1 MTPRGPRLT
10 PAMRPTGRLAAL
22 LLLALLAP
30 AAASAAEVV
39 RFSPQG
45 TVKRVRQ
52 VSARFSDPMVPLG
65 DPRAADPF
73 DVTCPE
79 PGAGRWVDSREWVY
93 DFARDLPAGV
103 RCAFRLRPGLTT
115 LAGAALTGRRE
126 FAFSTGGPAIIG
138 SFPREGH
145 PAIDEEQAFVL
156 SLDAEPTPD
165 SLLSHVAFRVDGLP
179 EPVGVRVLDGPARAA
194 LLRER
199 FGRTPPPAVVVL
211 QARQRFPSSAK
222 VSLVWGRGVATAS
235 GVATDQDQ
243 VLPFQVRPAF
253 TATFHCER
261 ERRDAGCLPITPMTV
276 ALSAP
281 VAREVA
287 HAIAV
292 VGPDRR
298 RLAPAAGDADQPFV
312 HQVVFAGPFPEQ
324 STFRVEMPPGL
335 RDDSGRALAN
345 AGAFPLTVRTEAFPP
360 LAKFAARF
368 GIVERADPVLPV
380 TVRNLE
386 PALQARLLR
395 VDQKPG
401 SGGFADWVKGK
412 VFRIPPELSEEILPW
427 LRKVKMAD
435 RARSVFQ
442 SGEPSR
448 ELQPVALPKP
458 GGARAFEVVG
468 IPLGAPGLYL
478 VELESLRLG
487 TSLLGAPQP
496 MYVPTAA
503 LVTNLSVHLKWGRE
517 SSLAWVTAL
526 DTGRPVSGARVTVQD
541 CRGTALWRGRTD
553 GQGIARIAALP
564 LQRELPRCPWPDVAR
579 PFADWSQTTALV
591 GLDEGLFVVAQTAD
605 DVTFVHS
612 TWESGIEPWRFQVP
626 SFDYRGAVAAHTILD
641 RTLLRA
647 GETVSMK
654 HLIRAETLAGF
665 APVPEAR
672 RPARVSIR
680 HLGSNERHEEG
691 LTWDAAGSATTTWR
705 IPKEAKLGVYQVV
718 LVPPARPKDSRS
730 VQPDTEAEEGEP
742 QEWPR
747 EWVSGQFRVEEF
759 RVPLMRGAIRAPSAP
774 PVAPD
779 EVTLDLG
786 VQYLAGGGARDLPV
800 TLRTQLR
807 PGGAPA
813 SEAFEGF
820 TFANGTVKEGLV
832 RRGRSVEDDDVEEAP
847 DPGARPAIHQRDELR
862 LDAAGTARATITRL
876 PRSTTPL
883 TLAAELEFRDPNG
896 EVQTVATGV
905 TLWPAARLVGVKPD
919 GWVVSRERLKAS
931 AGVMDVAGRPVAGVP
946 VRIDLVEQ
954 KTYSNRK
961 RLVGGFYA
969 YEHVQETRRL
979 GELCRAVTG
988 TSGTA
993 TCEGTS
999 PVAGNVILQATAADE
1014 AGRETAAYTS
1024 VWVAGSEEWW
1034 FEAKDHDRIDLLPER
1049 RRYEPGEV
1057 ARFQVRMPFRE
1068 ATALVAIEREGI
1080 QEARVVRLSG
1090 KAPVIEVPVLPGY
1103 APNMF
1108 VSVLAVRG
1116 RVAGLQPTALV
1127 DLGRPA
1133 FKLGL
1138 AEIQVGWRAHE
1149 LKVQVAAERPVYRV
1163 RETAAVR
1170 ITVKTADGQAPP
1182 PGSEVALAAVD
1193 EGLLELAPNA
1203 SWNLL
1208 EAMMGRRPYSVRTA
1222 TAQMQVVGRRHF
1234 GLKAVAQGGGGG
1246 RAPTR
1251 ELFDTLLLWKARVP
1265 LDARGEARVEVPL
1278 NDSLTSFRIVAVATG
1293 GVGRFGTGATTIR
1306 STQDLM
1312 ILPGIAPLVREG
1324 DRFRAEVTLRN
1335 ATDRPLDVELRGR
1348 VDGLATTLDP
1358 LAVRLGPAEA
1368 RAVGWELT
1376 APAAPATL
1384 RYELEA
1390 GERGGPA
1397 DRIRV
1402 SQQVVPLVPVRT
1414 YQATLGQWSAPL
1426 RQPVERPADAL
1437 PDRGGVEV
1445 AFRATLVDGLAGV
1458 REWMRRYPY
1467 TCMEQ
1472 RVSRAVALRDEQLW
1486 REVTAAMPFA
1496 LDEDGLLKYFPTM
1509 PWGSEVLT
1517 AYVLAVSHAAGWTL
1531 PADVLER
1538 TQEGL
1543 VKFVEGSL
1551 RWRGEMPTADL
1562 SIRKVAAL
1570 EALARY
1576 GKAEPRLLGS
1586 VTLEPNLWPTSAVLD
1601 WWSLLERVPGIPN
1614 RERRRAEAEQIVR
1627 ARLTFAGTTMGFATE
1642 RADALWWLMVS
1653 ADTNAVR
1660 LLLHLVERGYWK
1672 PEGSDAPEAA
1682 GRRRRDQIDDM
1693 GRLVRGVLA
1702 RQKRGAW
1709 DLTVA
1714 NAWGVLAVEKFS
1726 RAFERVPVTGVSAAG
1741 LPGATRQLD
1750 WTASPKGGAL
1760 AFPWPAGREDVV
1772 VEHAGTG
1779 QPWVTIAARAA
1790 IPLAAPL
1797 AAGYRI
1803 TKQVTA
1809 LEPREAGRW
1818 SRGDLVRVHLEIEA
1832 QTDMTWVVVHDPIPA
1847 GASHLGTG
1855 LGRDS
1860 GLATQGERWQGR
1872 AWIAFEERGFEAF
1885 RAYFAFVPKGTF
1897 TVEYTIRLNQ
1907 SGRLAL
1913 PATRVEALYS
1923 PDLFGEL
1930 PNAPIEVAP

>member
-1 MTPRGPRLT
+1 
-10 PAMRPTGRLAAL
+10 MRPNGRLAAL
-22 LLLALLAP
+22 LLLALLVP
-30 AAASAAEVV
+30 AGASAAEVV

-79 PGAGRWVDSREWVY
+79 PGVGRWVDSRDWVY

-103 RCAFRLRPGLTT
+103 RCAFRLRAGLTT
-115 LAGAALTGRRE
+115 LAGGTVTGRQE

-138 SFPREGH
+138 SFPREGNQG
-145 PAIDEEQAFVL
+145 IDEEQAFILV
-156 SLDAEPTPD
+156 LDAEPTPD
-165 SLLSHVAFRVDGLP
+165 SFLAHVAFRVEGLP

-199 FGRTPPPAVVVL
+199 FGRTPPPSVAVL
-211 QARQRFPSSAK
+211 QARQRFPSGAK
-222 VSLVWGRGVATAS
+222 VSLVWGRGVTTAS

-243 VLPFQVRPAF
+243 VLPFEVRPAF

-276 ALSAP
+276 ELSAP
-281 VAREVA
+281 VAREA
-287 HAIAV
+287 AGAIAL
-292 VGPDRR
+292 VGPAGR
-298 RLAPAAGDADQPFV
+298 RLAPDVGTADQPFV
-312 HQVVFAGPFPEQ
+312 RRVVFTGPFPEQ
-324 STFRVEMPPGL
+324 ASFRVEIPPGL
-335 RDDSGRALAN
+335 RDDAGRSLAN
-345 AGAFPLTVRTEAFPP
+345 AGAFPLAVRTQAFPP

-395 VDQKPG
+395 VDRKPG
-401 SGGFADWVKGK
+401 GGGFAEWVKGK

-448 ELQPVALPKP
+448 DVQPVALPKP
-458 GGARAFEVVG
+458 GGARAFEVAG
-468 IPLGAPGLYL
+468 ISLGAPGLYL

-487 TSLLGAPQP
+487 SSLLGAPQP

-503 LVTNLSVHLKWGRE
+503 LVTNLSVHLKWGHE

-526 DTGRPVSGARVTVQD
+526 DTGQPVGGARVTVQD
-541 CRGTALWRGRTD
+541 CRGTTLWRGRTD
-553 GQGIARIAALP
+553 GEGIARIAVLP
-564 LQRELPRCPWPDVAR
+564 PRRELPRCPWPEAPR
-579 PFADWSQTTALV
+579 PFADWAQTTALV

-612 TWESGIEPWRFQVP
+612 SWEAGIEPWRFQVP
-626 SFDYRGAVAAHTILD
+626 TYQFRGAVAAHTILD
-641 RTLLRA
+641 RALLRA
-647 GETVSMK
+647 GESVSMK

-665 APVPEAR
+665 APIPEAR
-672 RPARVSIR
+672 RPDRVSIR
-680 HLGSNERHEEG
+680 HLGSDERHEQP
-691 LTWDAAGSATTTWR
+691 LSWDAAGSATTTWR
-705 IPKEAKLGVYQVV
+705 IPKEAKLGIYQVI
-718 LVPPARPKDSRS
+718 LVTPARPKGSRS
-730 VQPDTEAEEGEP
+730 VQPDTEAEEPEP
-742 QEWPR
+742 EDSPR

-759 RVPLMRGAIRAPSAP
+759 RVPLMRGTIRTPATP
-774 PVAPD
+774 PVAPG
-779 EVTLDLG
+779 ELTLDLG

-800 TLRTQLR
+800 TLRSQLR
-807 PGGAPA
+807 PGAAPA
-813 SEAFEGF
+813 SDAFEGF

-832 RRGRSVEDDDVEEAP
+832 RRGRSVEDEDVEEAP
-847 DPGARPAIHQRDELR
+847 EPGARPTVHQRDELR
-862 LDAAGTARATITRL
+862 LDAAGTARAIITRL
-876 PRSTTPL
+876 PRSATPVE
-883 TLAAELEFRDPNG
+883 LAAELEFRDPNG
-896 EVQTVATGV
+896 EVQTVATAV

-919 GWVVSRERLKAS
+919 GWVATRERLKVS
-931 AGVMDVAGRPVAGVP
+931 AGVMDVAGRPVARVP
-946 VRIDLVEQ
+946 VRIELLEQ
-954 KTYSNRK
+954 KAYSSRK

-969 YEHVQETRRL
+969 YEHFQETRRL
-979 GELCRAVTG
+979 GELCRAVTAANG
-988 TSGTA
+988 MA

-1014 AGRETAAYTS
+1014 AGRETAANVS
-1024 VWVAGSEEWW
+1024 VWVAGSEDWW
-1034 FEAKDHDRIDLLPER
+1034 FEARDHDRIDLLPER
-1049 RRYEPGEV
+1049 RRYEPGEL

-1080 QEARVVRLSG
+1080 QEAHVVQLSG
-1090 KAPVIEVPVLPGY
+1090 KAPVIEVPVLPSY

-1138 AEIQVGWRAHE
+1138 AEIQVGWRGHE
-1149 LKVQVAAERPVYRV
+1149 LRVQVAAERAVYRV

-1170 ITVKTADGQAPP
+1170 VAVRTADGQAPP

-1193 EGLLELAPNA
+1193 EGLLELAPNG

-1208 EAMMGRRPYSVRTA
+1208 EAMMGRRPYAVRTA
-1222 TAQMQVVGRRHF
+1222 TAQMQVVGKRHF
-1234 GLKAVAQGGGGG
+1234 GLKAVPQGGGGG

-1293 GVGRFGTGATTIR
+1293 SLGLFGAGATTIR

-1312 ILPGIAPLVREG
+1312 ILPGIAPLVREA

-1335 ATDRPLDVELRGR
+1335 TTDRPMHVELRGR
-1348 VDGLATTLDP
+1348 VEGLAAPLDP
-1358 LAVRLGPAEA
+1358 LAIRLGPAEA
-1368 RAVGWELT
+1368 RAVGWQLT

-1390 GERGGPA
+1390 GEQGGPA

-1402 SQQVVPLVPVRT
+1402 SQQVVALVPVRT
-1414 YQATLGQWSAPL
+1414 YQATLGQWSGSL

-1517 AYVLAVSHAAGWTL
+1517 AYVLAVGHEAGWAL
-1531 PADVLER
+1531 PPDVLER
-1538 TQEGL
+1538 MQGGL
-1543 VKFVEGSL
+1543 VKFVEGGL
-1551 RWRGEMPTADL
+1551 RWRGGMPTADL
-1562 SIRKVAAL
+1562 SIRKLAAL
-1570 EALARY
+1570 GALARY
-1576 GKAEPRLLGS
+1576 GKAEPRHLDS
-1586 VTLEPNLWPTSAVLD
+1586 VTIEPNLWPTSAVLD
-1601 WWSLLERVPGIPN
+1601 WWSLLDRVPGIAN

-1660 LLLHLVERGYWK
+1660 LLLHLVEGGYWK
-1672 PEGSDAPEAA
+1672 
-1682 GRRRRDQIDDM
+1682 DDV
-1693 GRLVRGVLA
+1693 GRLVRGALA

-1726 RAFERVPVTGVSAAG
+1726 RAFERVPVTGVSTAG
-1741 LPGATRQLD
+1741 LPGASRQLD
-1750 WTASPKGGAL
+1750 WAAAPKGGAL
-1760 AFPWPAGREDVV
+1760 AFPWPAGREEVV
-1772 VEHAGTG
+1772 VEHTGTG
-1779 QPWVTIAARAA
+1779 QPWVTVAARAA
-1790 IPLAAPL
+1790 IPMTVSLT
-1797 AAGYRI
+1797 AGYRI
-1803 TKQVTA
+1803 TKRLTA
-1809 LEPREAGRW
+1809 LERRETGRW
-1818 SRGDLVRVHLEIEA
+1818 SRGDLLRVHLEIEA

-1860 GLATQGERWQGR
+1860 ELATQGESWRGR
-1872 AWIAFEERGFEAF
+1872 AWSAFEERGFEAF

-1897 TVEYTIRLNQ
+1897 TVEYTVRLNQ
-1907 SGRLAL
+1907 SGRFSL
-1913 PATRVEALYS
+1913 PTTRVEALYS

-1930 PNAPIEVAP
+1930 PNATIDVQP